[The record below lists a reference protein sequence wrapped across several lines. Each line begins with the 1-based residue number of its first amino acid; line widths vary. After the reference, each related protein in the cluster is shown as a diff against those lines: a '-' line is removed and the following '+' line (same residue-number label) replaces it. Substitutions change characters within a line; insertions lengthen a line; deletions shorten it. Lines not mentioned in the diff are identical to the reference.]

1 MVILHLEFTGNDQEC
16 LADVELEG
24 ITNSWDAHATIIG
37 HPVIHTLHI
46 KCWQDQ
52 FIMPVFSSKQDAM
65 FFEPLL
71 EAIDAAA
78 KKQLPTEFND

>member
-1 MVILHLEFTGNDQEC
+1 MVVLHLEFTGNDQKC

-24 ITNSWDAHATIIG
+24 IADSWDAYATIIG
-37 HPVIHTLHI
+37 HPTIHTLRI
-46 KCWQDQ
+46 KFWLGQ
-52 FIMPVFSSKQDAM
+52 FLIPVFTSKEEAM

-78 KKQLPTEFND
+78 KKQLPPEFSH